1 MARLNNADEHPVS
14 LFPMFNIL
22 ICTLGVF
29 IFILSTLATI
39 SIGVGKS
46 VVIIPET
53 KNGETHNKI
62 PVYIEWNG
70 YDLVLH
76 PSKETIRFA
85 IDIRKIETYK
95 KTYEYIDEKIKS
107 TEFETLFND
116 LSRNKEKKYIILLIR
131 PSGFDNLRDIRGY
144 IENKGIDI
152 GYEPI
157 NQLLNLRIR

>member
-1 MARLNNADEHPVS
+1 MARLTGSEEQVVS

-53 KNGETHNKI
+53 ENGETHNKI
-62 PVYIEWNG
+62 PVYMEWNG
-70 YDLVLH
+70 YDLTLH

-85 IDIRKIETYK
+85 IDIRKIEAYE
-95 KTYEYIDEKIKS
+95 KTYEYINLKIKS